1 MRFKGFYDPVQ
12 IICAQ
17 IDYEFEFLDESV
29 YIPCEQY
36 PDNFLDKL
44 FDVTTLD
51 YGQTDDGSI
60 VVNGYTTLKSTVEE
74 ILPVFE
80 DFI

>member
-1 MRFKGFYDPVQ
+1 M
-12 IICAQ
+12 
-17 IDYEFEFLDESV
+17 
-29 YIPCEQY
+29 
-36 PDNFLDKL
+36 DKL

-60 VVNGYTTLKSTVEE
+60 VVNGYTTLRSTVEE